1 MPWREASSLARI
13 GPEKKWRLATDD
25 SASVVFTEFLG
36 LILSYRGGKLDIP
49 TIFISPSSFRDR
61 ASLLASLASFY
72 ETILLVY

>member
-36 LILSYRGGKLDIP
+36 
-49 TIFISPSSFRDR
+49 F
-61 ASLLASLASFY
+61 
-72 ETILLVY
+72 